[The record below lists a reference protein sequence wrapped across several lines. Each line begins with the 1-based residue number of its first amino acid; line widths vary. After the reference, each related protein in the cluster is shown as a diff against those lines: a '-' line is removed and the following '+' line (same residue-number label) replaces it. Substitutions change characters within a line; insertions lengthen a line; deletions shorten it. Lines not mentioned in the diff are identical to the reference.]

1 MGLWRRILARTPRFP
16 VEAEVELVHLGTT
29 YGGYAVVP
37 AALGPGSLVYSFGVG
52 HDASFEFAIIERFG
66 ATVHAFDPTPRSR
79 AWVDAQSWPAG
90 FCFHPVGVAGADGTL
105 ALHAPPDPTH
115 VSYSSIARKG
125 GGEIVEVPVRT
136 VRALMAELGHAR
148 VDVLKADIE
157 GAEYEMLADRL
168 ANGPVVGQLLLEFHH
183 HLPTIPLSR
192 TKQAVADLR
201 TAGYRLFHQ
210 SEGGAEM
217 SFVHR
222 ALTSRPAVG

>member
-16 VEAEVELVHLGTT
+16 IEAEVEPVLLGTT

-37 AALGPGSLVYSFGVG
+37 SALGPGSLVYSFGVG
-52 HDASFEFAIIERFG
+52 EDASFDLAVIERFG

-90 FCFHPVGVAGADGTL
+90 FHFHPVGVAGADGTL

-115 VSYSSIARKG
+115 VSYGLVARKG
-125 GGEIVEVPVRT
+125 SAEVVEVPVRT
-136 VRALMAELGHAR
+136 VRSLMTELGHAR
-148 VDVLKADIE
+148 VDVLKADVE
-157 GAEYEMLADRL
+157 GAEYEMLADLL
-168 ANGPVVGQLLLEFHH
+168 AHGPVVGQLLLEFHH

-192 TKQAVADLR
+192 TTRAVADLR
-201 TAGYRLFHQ
+201 AAGYRLFHQ
-210 SEGGAEM
+210 SAAGPEM

-222 ALTSRPAVG
+222 DLA